1 MSKKIAVKQWSH
13 RFHILDVSSNG
24 QCIVQRGTNF
34 ANNSERITLNSH
46 LLHTE
51 IQSQMNGVRACQSLR
66 CKAVG
71 MYVVGTDCDP
81 KNLPKLS
88 LITIPAQDNMEFALE
103 AASKFTFN
111 IVPSE
116 GL

>member
-66 CKAVG
+66 CKSCR
-71 MYVVGTDCDP
+71 YVRGGHR
-81 KNLPKLS
+81 L
-88 LITIPAQDNMEFALE
+88 
-103 AASKFTFN
+103 
-111 IVPSE
+111 
-116 GL
+116 